1 MRVKINGPQSIN
13 GNIRAPS
20 SKAYTHRALLASLL
34 SEDETVIEGP
44 LVCED
49 TQKTLSAIHTLGA
62 HVRTEKGTLVIRGVE
77 KISAQS
83 EASIDCGDSGTT
95 FRLLAAL
102 GATSS
107 SGIRLRASQSLAGR
121 PQTPLLRSLEELGAS
136 TVSNPILQESE
147 LYVRGPLKGGETW
160 IDGNVSSQFISGLLF
175 ASPCAEND
183 VTIHVT
189 HELESKP
196 YVKMSLRILERHGI
210 KIEEND
216 STYHI
221 PAPQV
226 YRPTRHQVPG
236 DYSSAAFLI
245 AGAATAGDSIMIEGL
260 NRDPNEPDAVITK
273 LVGEMGVDLHWNGNL
288 LTVQKKKLQ
297 GFKFDARDNPDL
309 VPPLQV
315 LGSFAEGDSEIQG
328 VGRLRYKETDR
339 LVTLPSEL
347 GKMGAKIMV
356 RDDMIR
362 IEGGQKSV
370 GANLTSHGDH
380 RVAMACSIASLAAK
394 GDSVLDRA
402 ETVSKSYPEFYTD
415 LSRLGAQLDAE

>member
-1 MRVKINGPQSIN
+1 LRVKINGPQSIN
-13 GNIRAPS
+13 GNIQAPS

-34 SEDETVIEGP
+34 SQGETIIQRP

-49 TQKTLSAIHTLGA
+49 TQKTLRAIQTLGA
-62 HVRTEKGTLVIRGVE
+62 HVRTEKETLVIRGVE

-83 EASIDCGDSGTT
+83 ETSIDCGESGTT

-102 GATSS
+102 GATST
-107 SGIRLRASQSLAGR
+107 SGVRLRASRSLAGR
-121 PQTPLLRSLEELGAS
+121 PQTPLLKSLEELGGS

-147 LYVRGPLKGGETW
+147 LYVQGPLKGGETW

-189 HELESKP
+189 HGLESKP

-210 KIEEND
+210 KIEQND

-245 AGAATAGDSIMIEGL
+245 AGAATAGDKITIEGL
-260 NRDPNEPDAVITK
+260 NRDHDEPDAVITK
-273 LVGEMGVDLHWNGNL
+273 LVEEMGVDLHWNGDS
-288 LTVQKKKLQ
+288 LTVRKNKLQ

-315 LGSFAEGDSEIQG
+315 LGSLAEGDSEIQG
-328 VGRLRYKETDR
+328 VRRLRYKETDR
-339 LVTLPSEL
+339 LETLPSEL
-347 GKMGAKIMV
+347 RKMGAKMTV
-356 RDDMIR
+356 HDNMIK
-362 IEGGQKSV
+362 IEGGHRSV
-370 GANLTSHGDH
+370 GAGLTSHGDH

-394 GDSVLDRA
+394 GDSVLEDA

-415 LSRLGAQLDAE
+415 LSRLGAQLDVE